1 MAAVYLEIMRE
12 VARGLGVR
20 VPTAETALAT
30 ARAVETK
37 RFVRAA
43 QEGAE
48 NSYSAVKSVIDRAP
62 QIPNLRTAEAS
73 RQYAPPFHISAGHSI
88 EVTPI
93 GEIIKAGGANPEVY
107 TAARAAALRSEAVL
121 PRAMSAVEQGEKAP
135 PLVDL
140 VRDLAKGAKYEGAV
154 VTKKDGTTLV
164 NFEEGLFKGTQA
176 VIDDSTILIE
186 RGARLTEHSLVPHAG
201 FQKMGNTFV
210 NG

>member
-12 VARGLGVR
+12 VARGLGVK
-20 VPTAETALAT
+20 VPTAEAALAT
-30 ARAVETK
+30 ARAIETK
-37 RFVRAA
+37 GFVRAA

-62 QIPNLRTAEAS
+62 QIPNLKAEVS
-73 RQYAPPFHISAGHSI
+73 RQYAAPFHISAGHSI

-93 GEIIKAGGANPEVY
+93 GEIIKSGAANPEVF
-107 TAARAAALRSEAVL
+107 AAAKAATLRSDA
-121 PRAMSAVEQGEKAP
+121 AMPKAIGALEHGEKAP

-154 VTKKDGTTLV
+154 VTRKDGTTLV
-164 NFEEGLFKGTQA
+164 NFEDGFFKGTQA

-186 RGARLTEHSLVPHAG
+186 RGARLSEHSLIPLGAP
-201 FQKMGNTFV
+201 QKMVNRFV